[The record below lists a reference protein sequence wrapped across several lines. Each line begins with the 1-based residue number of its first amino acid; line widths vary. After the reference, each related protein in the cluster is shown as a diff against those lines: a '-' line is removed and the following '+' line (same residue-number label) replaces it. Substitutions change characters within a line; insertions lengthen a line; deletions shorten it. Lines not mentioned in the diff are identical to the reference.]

1 MKLFASLIAP
11 TILAGFAALIAL
23 GGAGLAQAQESEIK
37 IVHHSVETNFPTDV
51 KFYVEVA
58 GPDEIEEVRVVMKTI
73 GQTTRSA
80 YRQVEFQP
88 GSTINGEAELL
99 TGGNNYVPP
108 GTRLAYYFQVTD
120 KAGRTLRTEDEVF
133 VYLDT
138 RFDWFTV
145 SEGIITVYYNNPL
158 VESRAQHVLETALAS
173 MAITGPVLGINPDQP
188 LHIVTYHNYQ
198 DMIGA
203 LPFRS
208 QATSQQLI
216 TQGMA
221 FDEERVLMVHS
232 GDRSVTGTTA
242 HEFVHLLVGD
252 ALGRAYSRAP
262 AWLNEGL
269 AEYGSRH
276 SGDHEIMSGYLER
289 AIDRGNV
296 RPLWHLGSYSGTP
309 DEIIYAYAHGES
321 VVTFM
326 VQEYGEE
333 KMAEL
338 MQALTRTFDID
349 EALML
354 VYGFDQ
360 HGLDTAWR
368 QEIGLEPL
376 PHPEDASKHSLL
388 QNLPQAT
395 IAPVLAPTF
404 APREPTPE
412 AAPRVE
418 PEIQTAPTQSPPDS
432 AKPLEPDNAPTD
444 PPVAMVE
451 PTPMGP
457 EGTRGS
463 SGVIDPPG
471 GSPPE
476 QPAPEPIFIPG
487 DDRGPV
493 SVIIVLGVLLVL
505 VGGVVGVVVVRRR
518 GVRQRE
524 A

>member
-1 MKLFASLIAP
+1 MRMLFALV
-11 TILAGFAALIAL
+11 TLAVLGGTALTLAL
-23 GGAGLAQAQESEIK
+23 GWPGPAQAQETEIQ
-37 IVHHSVETNFPTDV
+37 VTNHSVETNFPVDV

-58 GPDEIEEVRVVMKTI
+58 GPDEIEEVRVIMKTI

-80 YRQVEFQP
+80 YRQVEFEP
-88 GSTINGEAELL
+88 GTSVSGEAELL
-99 TGGNNYVPP
+99 TSGNNYVPP
-108 GTRLAYYFQVTD
+108 GTRLAYSFEVTD

-138 RFDWFTV
+138 RFEWFTV
-145 SEGIITVYYNNPL
+145 SEGIVTVYYNNAL
-158 VESRAQHVLETALAS
+158 VKSRAEHVLETALAS
-173 MAITGPVLGINPDQP
+173 MRITGPVLGINPDLP

-198 DMIGA
+198 DMFGA

-276 SGDHEIMSGYLER
+276 GGDRPIVNR
-289 AIDRGNV
+289 AIDRAMASGNL

-309 DEIIYAYAHGES
+309 DYIIYAYAHGES

-338 MQALTRTFDID
+338 MKALTRTFDID
-349 EALML
+349 KALTL
-354 VYGFDQ
+354 AYGFDQ
-360 HGLDTAWR
+360 HGLDSAWR
-368 QEIGLEPL
+368 QAIGEEPL
-376 PHPEDASKHSLL
+376 PRPEEPSKNPLL
-388 QNLPQAT
+388 QNIPDFT
-395 IAPVLAPTF
+395 IAPILSPTF
-404 APREPTPE
+404 APTETAPIAAVVPQPAPTQQAPDSTRRPTPTATTPPVE
-412 AAPRVE
+412 ASVIEAPTEEPVRAE
-418 PEIQTAPTQSPPDS
+418 PEIDS
-432 AKPLEPDNAPTD
+432 SDGGST
-444 PPVAMVE
+444 VAA
-451 PTPMGP
+451 
-457 EGTRGS
+457 
-463 SGVIDPPG
+463 PG
-471 GSPPE
+471 GCNPPAV
-476 QPAPEPIFIPG
+476 Q
-487 DDRGPV
+487 
-493 SVIIVLGVLLVL
+493 SSL
-505 VGGVVGVVVVRRR
+505 VGELSLLLLLGSPLGLVMMRRSRTWKRRR
-518 GVRQRE
+518 D
-524 A
+524 